1 MSIQPFTIAI
11 PQETLDD
18 LRKRLA
24 HTLWPDEAEESG
36 WAYGISLTYMKEVAD
51 YWQHRYDWRTYEAAL
66 NRFAQFKAEVDG
78 VGIHFIHERG
88 KGPNPTPLLLIHGF
102 PDSFYRYHKVIDR
115 LTDPAKYGGDPDTS
129 FDVIVPSL
137 PGTGFS
143 DRVTKSDDANADLFA
158 RLMTEVLGYEQ
169 FVSAGGDHGAI
180 ITQTLASKHPE
191 LLIGIHLTDVG
202 YPDQNTDFSQLTPA
216 EIEMAQWV
224 QRWFMEEGIGVNMI
238 MATRPQTLAY
248 GLNDSPVGLAAW
260 LIGYGSSGQHGKE
273 ELETRFRRD
282 ELLTNVMIYWVTQT
296 INSAARAYYETMH
309 VASGGTLG
317 KSETVPAAVAHCPYD
332 PPLPREW
339 AARKVN
345 LVRFTE
351 FPRGGHF
358 MAWEE
363 PELYTRDVRE
373 FVSELRS

>member
-1 MSIQPFTIAI
+1 MNIQPFTIAV
-11 PQETLDD
+11 PQATLDD
-18 LRKRLA
+18 LHERLA
-24 HTLWPDEAEESG
+24 RTIFPDEAERSG
-36 WAYGISLTYMKEVAD
+36 WLYGISLAYLKEVAD
-51 YWQHRYDWRTYEAAL
+51 YWLHRYDWRQHEAAL

-88 KGPNPTPLLLIHGF
+88 KGPNPTPLLLLHGF

-115 LTDPAKYGGDPDTS
+115 LTDPAKYGGDPGTS

-143 DRVTKSDDANADLFA
+143 DRVPKSDDANADLFA
-158 RLMTEVLGYEQ
+158 RLMTEVLGYKQ

-180 ITQTLASKHPE
+180 ITQALARKHPE

-216 EIEMAQWV
+216 EMEMAQWV

-238 MATRPQTLAY
+238 MATKPLTLAY
-248 GLNDSPVGLAAW
+248 GLTDSPVGLAAW

-282 ELLTNVMIYWVTQT
+282 ELLTNVMIYWVTGT
-296 INSAARAYYETMH
+296 IYSAARAYYENLH
-309 VASGGTLG
+309 VASGGG
-317 KSETVPAAVAHCPYD
+317 MSKSEAVPAAVAHCPYD

-339 AARKVN
+339 AARQVN
-345 LVRFTE
+345 LVHFTD

-363 PELYTRDVRE
+363 PELYAKDVQE
-373 FVSELRS
+373 FVNELRQ